1 MGLSKKGWVV
11 FSTVIFISLIFA
23 FYFLV
28 YVKENEQKI
37 VENNL
42 RVLAKMKDNIT
53 NLLESEKKIAENQF
67 EDLKNSVNVND
78 IIKELKKIEENSARS
93 NTIVGNDLLKK

>member
-67 EDLKNSVNVND
+67 EYLKNSVNVD
-78 IIKELKKIEENSARS
+78 GIIEELKKN
-93 NTIVGNDLLKK
+93 